1 MRIIFSNPDE
11 SSLIL
16 IQLILSASL
25 SNSKQKISVSEITN
39 VDGSMSSKV
48 MKNRDIFGSN
58 DGYDEY
64 IMEIV
69 MIYNR
74 PYTVQYTQ
82 FRVFPSALLER
93 EKLL

>member
-1 MRIIFSNPDE
+1 MPWNLQHPVKKDLRISISNPDE

-48 MKNRDIFGSN
+48 IKNRDIF
-58 DGYDEY
+58 
-64 IMEIV
+64 
-69 MIYNR
+69 
-74 PYTVQYTQ
+74 
-82 FRVFPSALLER
+82 
-93 EKLL
+93 